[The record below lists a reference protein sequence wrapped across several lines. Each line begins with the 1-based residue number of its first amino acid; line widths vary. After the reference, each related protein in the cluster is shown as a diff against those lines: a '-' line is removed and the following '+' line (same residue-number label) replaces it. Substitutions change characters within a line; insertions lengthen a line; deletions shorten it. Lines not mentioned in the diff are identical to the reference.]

1 MSDAF
6 LKIVIV
12 GLPFGFSL
20 MWFVYWVVKLYK
32 AKKAVESKK
41 TKRPAATDAGH

>member
-1 MSDAF
+1 MSPLF

-32 AKKAVESKK
+32 EKRRLASKKASA
-41 TKRPAATDAGH
+41 RAGSSR

>member
-1 MSDAF
+1 MSSLF

-32 AKKAVESKK
+32 EKQKLEEARKAAPGAHKI
-41 TKRPAATDAGH
+41 P

>member
-1 MSDAF
+1 MSQLF
-6 LKIVIV
+6 LKIIIV

-32 AKKAVESKK
+32 EKRRVTEVRKAAPEADKS
-41 TKRPAATDAGH
+41 P

>member
-1 MSDAF
+1 MSPLF
-6 LKIVIV
+6 LKIIIV

-32 AKKAVESKK
+32 EKQKLKEAQKATPGAAK
-41 TKRPAATDAGH
+41 TP

>member
-1 MSDAF
+1 MSDTF
-6 LKIVIV
+6 FKIVIV

-41 TKRPAATDAGH
+41 SKQAAAPEAGR

>member
-1 MSDAF
+1 MSPLF
-6 LKIVIV
+6 LKIIIV

-32 AKKAVESKK
+32 ERRRLESRSSSKVERS
-41 TKRPAATDAGH
+41 P